1 MCFRVIAASLAV
13 LLVTLANDVS
23 GQTGQSVLLTA
34 NAVSATNVPG
44 PIPPGQCAG
53 QSKTSTV
60 GGTITAFD
68 YCAAQSVGEFLAA
81 ASASGNQSG
90 NSLIAAASM
99 EAFAPPQF
107 CGGLFPCGTKGE
119 AYASVAFSDTLTITA
134 SGWFALRVVFSA
146 ATTANDCDAVR
157 PEAAIEVSA
166 TGFGSEL
173 VRASACLSPSTVNS
187 DHRFAPVAF
196 AAGQTVA
203 LDYSIIAQAFGYP
216 ALATSRFAR
225 GSADASHTLYV
236 IFEPVT
242 TGAAFTSIS
251 GIDYTRTPESSAFR
265 YQFSGFGKP
274 VSMDTTNR
282 AQAGRTIPMLWRLT
296 DLTGAPVSDSSS
308 FDGAFSF
315 QTACDGAAPADPVE
329 ANTSG
334 ASSLQYLGD
343 GYWQFNWK
351 TEKTYAKTCRR
362 FYLKFSDGQMSAQ
375 AKFQFK

>member
-34 NAVSATNVPG
+34 NAFSAPDLPG
-44 PIPPGQCAG
+44 CEGE
-53 QSKTSTV
+53 SKTSNV

-68 YCAAQSVGEFLAA
+68 SCDVQSWGSFLAA

-99 EAFAPPQF
+99 EAFCPQF
-107 CGGLFPCGTKGE
+107 FAGTPCGTRGE
-119 AYASVAFSDTLTITA
+119 AEASVAFSDTLTITS
-134 SGWFALRVVFSA
+134 SGSFALRVVFSA
-146 ATTANDCDAVR
+146 ATTANDCDAFR
-157 PEAAIEVSA
+157 PRPINAKIEVSA

-173 VRASACLSPSTVNS
+173 VELVEANPCLSGLPSTVNS
-187 DHRFAPVAF
+187 DHRFAPIAL
-196 AAGQTVA
+196 AAGQTIT
-203 LDYSIIAQAFGYP
+203 LGYSIIAQAHGYP
-216 ALATSRFAR
+216 ALATGRFAR

-242 TGAAFTSIS
+242 AGAAFTSMS

-265 YQFSGFGKP
+265 YQFSGFGEP

-351 TEKTYAKTCRR
+351 TEKAYAKTCRR